1 MPPHVKAMFEGD
13 DGLLAGMDK
22 GKVWIDHS
30 TTDYEAT
37 MIYNEMVIDKGA
49 QLLEAP
55 ITGMY
60 YDISRQNQSYISQV
74 QGVPG

>member
-1 MPPHVKAMFEGD
+1 MFEGD
-13 DGLLAGMDK
+13 NGLLAGMDK
-22 GKVWIDHS
+22 GKIWIDHS

-55 ITGMY
+55 ITGT
-60 YDISRQNQSYISQV
+60 IFHVKSQSAVLDSVISQFFL
-74 QGVPG
+74 

>member
-13 DGLLAGMDK
+13 NGLLAGMDK

-37 MIYNEMVIDKGA
+37 MIYNNMVLDKGA

-55 ITGMY
+55 ITGTTIFHVKSKVIY
-60 YDISRQNQSYISQV
+60 TKYSKN
-74 QGVPG
+74 